1 VRVVTS
7 DDLAFIGIFSVMTAL
22 LAAYVW
28 LRVVHTPRLEGRLR
42 RVVTRVIVTASLSMP
57 GALIVARTLPRP
69 WDRLLQLPV
78 YVWVGLVV
86 VGFFLCLGAEPLR
99 IGQRAFSLVGRL
111 FGKPPDEERRLFF
124 ARALAAG
131 IGGADLVLSTAGV
144 AFALGALQVER
155 TPIRLRRFPSALDGF
170 RIVQLTDVHIGP
182 TLGGEW
188 LRAVVEQVNAL
199 APDLV
204 VITGDLVDGSVEH
217 IGPDLAPLAALTAP
231 HGVFFVTG
239 NHEYY
244 AGADAWI
251 EELARLGVRTL
262 RNERVTIGGEDGFE
276 LAGVDD
282 WGAKRRL
289 SHHGADLEK
298 ALRDWDGTREV
309 VLLAHQPKQAPEAIE
324 RGVGLVL
331 SGHTHG
337 GQIFPWGL
345 FVRLDQPYLRGLSK
359 VGETHVYVSRGAGY
373 WGPPMRIGSM
383 PEIAVLELE
392 RA

>member
-1 VRVVTS
+1 MRVVTS
-7 DDLAFIGIFSVMTAL
+7 DELAFIGIFSGATAL
-22 LAAYVW
+22 LASYVW
-28 LRVVHTPRLEGRLR
+28 LRVVRTPRLEGRLR
-42 RVVTRVIVTASLSMP
+42 RGVTRAMSAASLLMP
-57 GALIVARTLPRP
+57 AGLIVARSLPRP
-69 WDRLLQLPV
+69 WDRVVQLPV
-78 YVWVGLVV
+78 YVWVGCVV
-86 VGFFLCLGAEPLR
+86 VAFFLCLGAEPLR
-99 IGQRAFSLVGRL
+99 LAHRVASLFR
-111 FGKPPDEERRLFF
+111 KPRDEGRRLFF

-131 IGGADLVLSTAGV
+131 IGGADLLLSTAGV
-144 AFALGALQVER
+144 AFALGALEVER
-155 TPIRLRRFPSALDGF
+155 TTIRLRRFPSALSGF

-188 LRAVVEQVNAL
+188 LRALVEQVNAL

-217 IGPDLAPLAALTAP
+217 IGPDLQPLAALSAP

-262 RNERVTIGGEDGFE
+262 RNERVAIGGEDGFE

-289 SHHGADLEK
+289 AHHGADLDK
-298 ALRDWDGTREV
+298 ALRGWDGTREV
-309 VLLAHQPKQAPEAIE
+309 VLLAHQPKQAPQAIE

-373 WGPPMRIGSM
+373 WGPPMRIGSL
-383 PEIAVLELE
+383 PEIALLELE